1 MCACIQVCLCVSAY
15 SQNRKRRGSGQ
26 WRVGQRIVP
35 SYDLSRFQQWPT
47 RSKASPNLPRIN
59 PPMFIEY
66 NQQPSIVWGTR
77 DTEGNGTGLRPGLRE
92 AHGAVGSTG
101 DRCISM
107 QQWNGGGGITSKD
120 FSSLGHQGG
129 PPEEAQFEGT
139 AREGE
144 RNQESDRG
152 AGQGA

>member
-1 MCACIQVCLCVSAY
+1 MQWEAQVTGAYRCNSGMVS
-15 SQNRKRRGSGQ
+15 
-26 WRVGQRIVP
+26 
-35 SYDLSRFQQWPT
+35 
-47 RSKASPNLPRIN
+47 
-59 PPMFIEY
+59 
-66 NQQPSIVWGTR
+66 
-77 DTEGNGTGLRPGLRE
+77 
-92 AHGAVGSTG
+92 
-101 DRCISM
+101 
-107 QQWNGGGGITSKD
+107 GGGITPKD